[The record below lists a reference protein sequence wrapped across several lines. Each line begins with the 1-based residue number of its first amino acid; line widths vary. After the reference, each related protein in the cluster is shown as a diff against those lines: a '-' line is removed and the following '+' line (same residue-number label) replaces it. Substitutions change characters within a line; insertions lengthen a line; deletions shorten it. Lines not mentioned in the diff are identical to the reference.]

1 MPVVSSSDTGTDI
14 WNSLSGKSGY
24 NIANQQYDPTRPD
37 QERALALQQRGQQQQ
52 LAQAIQARALGQGGP
67 SVAELQG
74 QRALAQG
81 QQQAMQMANSARGVD
96 RAAAFRQAQN
106 AQAGMATEAG
116 SQAAMLRAQEQIQAQ
131 QLGGNVNQGI
141 RAQDIES
148 RGISSQ
154 EQLGQLNANVQMEQA
169 RAKQASEEAEREQ
182 KLTGGLAVAAGGL
195 LSMSD
200 ERSKEKV
207 KDLGPVAG
215 GPKGYEQ
222 NFAQPPEQPSQS
234 DYARAHWLDG
244 MRNSFA
250 MSDER
255 SKEKIRSLSAALD
268 EARGRSQLPAERT
281 VYPEPEQS
289 RRDLAPVQPK
299 EFQYRPEFAQAL
311 GDQQGQRHVGVM
323 AQDLEK
329 SPAYAGTV
337 ADTPVGKM
345 LATPQQT
352 AVNTAQ
358 LGGMDKRVKMLEE
371 ALRKAGPRAVDRV
384 NEPVNRPKARGR

>member
-1 MPVVSSSDTGTDI
+1 MSWQGDVGNTILGQ
-14 WNSLSGKSGY
+14 NKY
-24 NIANQQYDPTRPD
+24 NIQTAQYDPTRPD
-37 QERALALQQRGQQQQ
+37 EERALALQQRGQQQQ

-74 QRALAQG
+74 QRGLAQA
-81 QQQAMQMANSARGVD
+81 QQQAMQMAASGRGVD
-96 RAAAFRQAQN
+96 RAAAFRQAQMG
-106 AQAGMATEAG
+106 QANMASEAN
-116 SQAAMLRAQEQIQAQ
+116 SQAAMLRANEQIAAQ

-141 RAQDIES
+141 RAQDLEG
-148 RGISSQ
+148 RGMGIQ
-154 EQLGQLNANVQMEQA
+154 EQLGQLNAQTAAEQMRAQQA
-169 RAKQASEEAEREQ
+169 QANTDNKQKATMGA
-182 KLTGGLAVAAGGL
+182 LVAAGGL
-195 LSMSD
+195 L
-200 ERSKEKV
+200 
-207 KDLGPVAG
+207 
-215 GPKGYEQ
+215 
-222 NFAQPPEQPSQS
+222 
-234 DYARAHWLDG
+234 
-244 MRNSFA
+244 
-250 MSDER
+250 SDER

-268 EARGRSQLPAERT
+268 EARGRSQLPPEQT
-281 VYPEPEQS
+281 VYPSPGES

-299 EFQYRPEFAQAL
+299 EFQYRPEFAAAL

-371 ALRKAGPRAVDRV
+371 ALRKAGPAAVRRV